1 MRDAHLCAAASD
13 WLQAYACVAPLIQ
26 RSIIEKCI
34 TSALKFTCIS
44 RYQRSRAL
52 TNITLHSSTIWAE
65 PSHDDVITVFGQTY
79 LPKHRLLRISVQI
92 QSVENVLSSQWA
104 ISTKAK
110 MPCYFLTLARAAAR
124 RAAKVASAL
133 LALSMAGR
141 GFGIPVILLALT
153 PAQNSTISQSINHAF
168 IWHISPQG
176 PGMPNIYMH

>member
-1 MRDAHLCAAASD
+1 
-13 WLQAYACVAPLIQ
+13 
-26 RSIIEKCI
+26 
-34 TSALKFTCIS
+34 
-44 RYQRSRAL
+44 
-52 TNITLHSSTIWAE
+52 
-65 PSHDDVITVFGQTY
+65 
-79 LPKHRLLRISVQI
+79 
-92 QSVENVLSSQWA
+92 
-104 ISTKAK
+104 

-176 PGMPNIYMH
+176 PGVPLEALAAFSISAAWVLCANLDSPPCTPLAPFKCLRGVLDGMGPLAAGLWPRSVETRGPPLREGGEGSACLFGHGNLGGSADEWGVHCGKARGFEGV